1 MTETAATRQPVLV
14 LMGVSG
20 CGKSTVAAILAGQL
34 GWDFAEGDDMHPDE
48 NVEKMHAGHALT
60 DEDRWPWL
68 ETVDSWIVEHALAG
82 LPGLVTCSAL
92 KKSYRDVL
100 RGENVIFVHL
110 SGSREL
116 IERRMASRHGHYMPT
131 SLLDSQF
138 ATLEPLTEDEVGIVV
153 DVAGNPAQHAAEITA
168 RLHLEPGIGSTSRDA
183 PEPGANSAAGAGRP
197 VTPAESSP

>member
-1 MTETAATRQPVLV
+1 VTDENTTRQPVLV

-48 NVEKMHAGHALT
+48 NVQKMHDGHPLT

-68 ETVDSWIVEHALAG
+68 ETVSSWIVEHTLAG
-82 LPGLVTCSAL
+82 LPGLVTCSSL

-100 RGENVIFVHL
+100 RGENVVFVHL
-110 SGSREL
+110 SGSRDL
-116 IERRMASRHGHYMPT
+116 IERRMAARHGHFMPT

-138 ATLEPLTEDEVGIVV
+138 ATLEPLEADENGIVV
-153 DVAGNPAQHAAEITA
+153 DIAGNPAQHAAEITS
-168 RLHLEPGIGSTSRDA
+168 RLHLEPGIGSTSRDS
-183 PEPGANSAAGAGRP
+183 PFPGANSAA
-197 VTPAESSP
+197 PAVSSPPP